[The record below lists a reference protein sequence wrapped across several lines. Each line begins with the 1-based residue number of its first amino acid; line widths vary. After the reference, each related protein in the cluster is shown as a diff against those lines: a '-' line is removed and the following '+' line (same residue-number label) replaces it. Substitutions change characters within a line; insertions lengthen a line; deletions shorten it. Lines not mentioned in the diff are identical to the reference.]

1 MIEDKP
7 RTEVP
12 PADEDQGNEGPRLPP
27 IAYPLLGLVFGA
39 VLVWSFSRILLASPD
54 ISIDLPLIH
63 IDLEGK
69 YVAVVV
75 ATFTALNILVGSA
88 LVAYGRRVRRR
99 PASFPLVLAGGLIMV
114 GAGIVAFTFGDRPP
128 GEAAEGDGG
137 GAPPVTLTASGIVF
151 LEPELTLPGH
161 GEVTVDFR
169 NQDQGVQHD
178 FVLFDG
184 PDATAQELFD
194 GPEITGVSSTRYT
207 FGAPPPGTYFFHC
220 SIHPAQMTGT
230 ATVMEGG
237 GPGPGPGPGPS
248 AVEVT
253 ARGTAFAP
261 TEVSVPPGP
270 EVTVHFVNE
279 DANLP
284 HNISIFEG
292 EDATG
297 QRIFEG
303 QLVTGPAEIDY
314 TFAAPPPGSY
324 FFHCDVHPTQ
334 MTGTITFG

>member
-7 RTEVP
+7 RIEVP
-12 PADEDQGNEGPRLPP
+12 PADEDQGKKAPRLPP

-54 ISIDLPLIH
+54 ITIDLPLIH
-63 IDLEGK
+63 LDLEGK

-75 ATFTALNILVGSA
+75 ATFMALNILVGSA

-99 PASFPLVLAGGLIMV
+99 PASFPLVMAGGLTV
-114 GAGIVAFTFGDRPP
+114 VVAGIVAFTFGDRPP
-128 GEAAEGDGG
+128 GEEPS
-137 GAPPVTLTASGIVF
+137 GAPPVTLTASGIAF
-151 LEPELTLPGH
+151 LESELTLPGH
-161 GEVTVDFR
+161 GEVTIDFR
-169 NQDQGVQHD
+169 NQDPGVQHD

-207 FGAPPPGTYFFHC
+207 FQAPPPGTYFFHC
-220 SIHPAQMTGT
+220 SIHPTQMTGT

-237 GPGPGPGPGPS
+237 EPGPGPGPGPS

-253 ARGTAFAP
+253 ARGTAFTP
-261 TEVSVPPGP
+261 TEISVPPGP
-270 EVTVHFVNE
+270 EATIHFVNE

-292 EDATG
+292 QDATG
-297 QRIFEG
+297 RQVLEG
-303 QLVTGPAEIDY
+303 EIITGPAEADY
-314 TFAAPPPGSY
+314 TFAAEPGSY
-324 FFHCDVHPTQ
+324 FFRCDVHPTQ
-334 MTGTITFG
+334 MTGTITVG

>member
-7 RTEVP
+7 RTEAP
-12 PADEDQGNEGPRLPP
+12 PAEKDQGEQGPRFPP
-27 IAYPLLGLVFGA
+27 IAYPLVGLVFGA

-54 ISIDLPLIH
+54 ITIDLPLIH
-63 IDLEGK
+63 LDLEGK

-75 ATFTALNILVGSA
+75 ATFMALNILVGSA

-99 PASFPLVLAGGLIMV
+99 PASFPLVMAGGLTV
-114 GAGIVAFTFGDRPP
+114 VVAGIVAFTFGDRPP
-128 GEAAEGDGG
+128 GEVAGGEDGAAQ
-137 GAPPVTLTASGIVF
+137 PVTLTASGVAF
-151 LEPELTLPGH
+151 LERELTLPVH
-161 GEVTVDFR
+161 GEVVIDFH
-169 NQDQGVQHD
+169 NQDAGVQHD

-184 PDATAQELFD
+184 PDATAPELFD
-194 GPEITGVSSTRYT
+194 GPEIVGVSSTRYT
-207 FGAPPPGTYFFHC
+207 FRAPPPGSYFFHC
-220 SIHPAQMTGT
+220 SVHPEQMTGT
-230 ATVMEGG
+230 ATVAE
-237 GPGPGPGPGPS
+237 GPGPGPGPS
-248 AVEVT
+248 AAEVT
-253 ARGTAFAP
+253 ARGTAFIP

-270 EVTVHFVNE
+270 EVTIRFVNE

-303 QLVTGPAEIDY
+303 PLVTGPDEIDY
-314 TFAAPPPGSY
+314 TFQAPPPGSY
-324 FFHCDVHPTQ
+324 FFQCDVHPAQ

>member
-7 RTEVP
+7 RIEVP
-12 PADEDQGNEGPRLPP
+12 PAEEDQEKEGPRFPP
-27 IAYPLLGLVFGA
+27 IAYPLVGLVFGA

-54 ISIDLPLIH
+54 ITIDLPLIH

-75 ATFTALNILVGSA
+75 ATFMALNILVGSA

-99 PASFPLVLAGGLIMV
+99 PASFPLVLAGGVIV
-114 GAGIVAFTFGDRPP
+114 VVAGIVAFTFGDRPP
-128 GEAAEGDGG
+128 GEVAGGEDGG
-137 GAPPVTLTASGIVF
+137 PPPVPLTASGIAF

-161 GEVTVDFR
+161 GEVTIDFR
-169 NQDQGVQHD
+169 NQDAGVQHD

-184 PDATAQELFD
+184 PDATARELFD

-207 FGAPPPGTYFFHC
+207 FQAPPPGTYFFHC
-220 SIHPAQMTGT
+220 SVHPAQMTGT

-237 GPGPGPGPGPS
+237 EPGPGPGPS
-248 AVEVT
+248 AAEVT
-253 ARGTAFAP
+253 ARGTAFIP
-261 TEVSVPPGP
+261 TEISVPPGP
-270 EVTVHFVNE
+270 EVTIHFVNE

-297 QRIFEG
+297 TPIFTGEII
-303 QLVTGPAEIDY
+303 TGPAETDY
-314 TFAAPPPGSY
+314 TFRAPPPGSY
-324 FFHCDVHPTQ
+324 FFQCDVHPAQ
-334 MTGTITFG
+334 MTGTITVG